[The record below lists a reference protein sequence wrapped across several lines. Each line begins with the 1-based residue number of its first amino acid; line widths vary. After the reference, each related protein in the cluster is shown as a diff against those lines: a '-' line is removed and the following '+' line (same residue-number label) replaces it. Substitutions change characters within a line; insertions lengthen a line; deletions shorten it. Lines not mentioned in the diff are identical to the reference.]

1 MYFIGFFEIRR
12 FFRMF
17 SYVVFNSMVDRYLW
31 VFVVDRL
38 VNSRFIRVQRVIV
51 CVIFLYVFMGVNVMW
66 YGVLE
71 IINISDISQGIFLF
85 GWEEVV
91 LVFLCNIMV
100 FFFSFLLIFIFKK
113 SRIKVQYYMKI
124 FFDSYECILIIIL
137 YNYKGNYR
145 FKMILL

>member
-66 YGVLE
+66 YGVLK

-113 SRIKVQYYMKI
+113 SRIKVQYYMEI
-124 FFDSYECILIIIL
+124 FFDSYGCILIIIL

>member
-66 YGVLE
+66 YGVLK

-113 SRIKVQYYMKI
+113 SRIKVQYYMEI

>member
-66 YGVLE
+66 YGVLK
-71 IINISDISQGIFLF
+71 IINISDISQGIFSF

>member
-66 YGVLE
+66 YGVLK

-113 SRIKVQYYMKI
+113 SRIKVVYYMEI